1 MMNTATKNIG
11 HKRWEFK
18 NAGKVFIIDGSNHEF
33 DSREWQLFI
42 QVQGA
47 WGVEDEWIET
57 FETKRDAVNFA
68 EIFEGCG

>member
-1 MMNTATKNIG
+1 MTTATKNIG

-18 NAGKVFIIDGSNHEF
+18 NANNVFIIDGSNHEL

-47 WGVEDEWIET
+47 WGVKDEWIET
-57 FETKRDAVNFA
+57 FDTKRDAVNFA
-68 EIFEGCG
+68 ANFEGCG